1 MKIMVPFADG
11 FEEIEAITN
20 VDVLRRAEIDVLT
33 VSLDKEIV
41 TGAHNIEFLTD
52 FNISNVD
59 ITELEG
65 IILPGGMPSAA
76 NLRDNLKIINIVQE
90 LYKNN
95 KLIAAI
101 CAAPI
106 VLEKAGII
114 KNKKVTSFPGFESQ
128 LKSSVYK
135 TDRVVIDNNIITGRG
150 PGVALEF
157 ALAIVNYL
165 KNDQIAYQIKKDMI
179 AEF

>member
-11 FEEIEAITN
+11 FEEVEAITN

-33 VSLDKEIV
+33 VTLDKETVI
-41 TGAHNIEFLTD
+41 GAHNLEIITD
-52 FNISNVD
+52 YTLSNIN
-59 ITELEG
+59 ITELDG
-65 IILPGGMPSAA
+65 IILPGGMPGAA
-76 NLRDNLKIINIVQE
+76 NLRNDLRIINIVKE
-90 LYKNN
+90 LYRNN

-106 VLEKAGII
+106 VLEEAGII
-114 KNKKVTSFPGFESQ
+114 KNRQITSYPGFESQ

-135 TDRVVIDNNIITGRG
+135 TDRIVIDNNIITGRG

-157 ALAIVNYL
+157 ALAIVSYL
-165 KNDQIAYQIKKDMI
+165 KNDQIADQIKKDMI
-179 AEF
+179 ADF